1 MHKQNF
7 AFFNENRKRNGELL
21 EMELR
26 MYRSTFSFNI
36 IYIISLSLYI
46 TFTLVVTVNNVALV
60 LSLIH
65 I

>member
-7 AFFNENRKRNGELL
+7 AFFNENRKRNGGLL

-36 IYIISLSLYI
+36 IYIISLSLS
-46 TFTLVVTVNNVALV
+46 TSHLRS
-60 LSLIH
+60 SLLLIMLL
-65 I
+65 

>member
-26 MYRSTFSFNI
+26 MYRTFSFTYN
-36 IYIISLSLYI
+36 IYIISLSTSHLRS
-46 TFTLVVTVNNVALV
+46 
-60 LSLIH
+60 SLLLIMLL
-65 I
+65 

>member
-36 IYIISLSLYI
+36 IYI
-46 TFTLVVTVNNVALV
+46 
-60 LSLIH
+60 
-65 I
+65 

>member
-36 IYIISLSLYI
+36 YIISLSL
-46 TFTLVVTVNNVALV
+46 
-60 LSLIH
+60 SLHH
-65 I
+65 IYARRYC

>member
-26 MYRSTFSFNI
+26 MYRTFSFTYN
-36 IYIISLSLYI
+36 IYIISLSLHH
-46 TFTLVVTVNNVALV
+46 
-60 LSLIH
+60 IH
-65 I
+65 ARR

>member
-36 IYIISLSLYI
+36 YIISLSLS
-46 TFTLVVTVNNVALV
+46 TSHLRS
-60 LSLIH
+60 SLLLIMLL
-65 I
+65 

>member
-36 IYIISLSLYI
+36 IYIISLSL
-46 TFTLVVTVNNVALV
+46 
-60 LSLIH
+60 SLHH
-65 I
+65 IYARRYC

>member
-26 MYRSTFSFNI
+26 MYRSTFSFTYN
-36 IYIISLSLYI
+36 IYIISLSLH
-46 TFTLVVTVNNVALV
+46 
-60 LSLIH
+60 H
-65 I
+65 IYARRYC

>member
-36 IYIISLSLYI
+36 IYIISLSLS
-46 TFTLVVTVNNVALV
+46 TSHLRS
-60 LSLIH
+60 SLLLIMLL
-65 I
+65 

>member
-26 MYRSTFSFNI
+26 MYRSTFSFTYN
-36 IYIISLSLYI
+36 IYIISLSLS
-46 TFTLVVTVNNVALV
+46 TSHLRS
-60 LSLIH
+60 SLLLIMLL
-65 I
+65 